1 MSEEPTAAM
10 RYKEIIGLARKAA
23 EDLRT
28 WELAR
33 AEQLNGEIAAR
44 AEAVTAAEERE
55 RAMTDRA
62 NRWWRMAKDNVSRLS
77 WLEVGAPPEPAA
89 SARGE
94 WLHRYAEDVRPA
106 YHELTQA
113 ILKLGWR
120 AR

>member
-1 MSEEPTAAM
+1 MRDEPTAAV

-23 EDLRT
+23 NDLRA

-33 AEQLNGEIAAR
+33 AEELESAIAAAG
-44 AEAVTAAEERE
+44 AEVATAAEREE
-55 RAMTDRA
+55 RAAAQA
-62 NRWWRMAKDNVSRLS
+62 NRWWRMAGDNVSRLS
-77 WLEVGAPPEPAA
+77 WLEVGAPPEPAG

-94 WLHRYAEDVRPA
+94 WLDRYTEDVRPA

-113 ILKLGWR
+113 IFKLGWR